1 MIIISATNR
10 GAERKP
16 QDFYAT
22 PIDCVENFINN
33 YGGVISGKILEPS
46 AGNGNII
53 QALRNK
59 NINGNITAIEL
70 REEELSNLNKIG
82 DNVIITDFLNGLDH
96 KEKYDYII
104 GNPPYTY
111 AREFVEKC
119 LSMLNENGKL
129 IFLLRTAFLESKSR
143 YDFWRDNPLSGLYV
157 MSKRPSFTGKGT
169 DATSYSWFVWDKS
182 TDKQEIKVI

>member
-1 MIIISATNR
+1 MSATNR

-22 PIDCVENFINN
+22 PIDCVENFIDK
-33 YGGVISGKILEPS
+33 YGGVISGSILEPS

-59 NINGNITAIEL
+59 NIQGDITAIEL
-70 REEELSNLNKIG
+70 RNEELEWLSKIS
-82 DNVIITDFLNGLDH
+82 DTVILGDFLGELNHD
-96 KEKYDYII
+96 KKYNVII

-119 LSMLNENGKL
+119 LTMLKEDGKL

-143 YDFWRDNPLSGLYV
+143 YDFWQKNPISGLYV
-157 MSKRPSFTGKGT
+157 LSKRPSFINGRT